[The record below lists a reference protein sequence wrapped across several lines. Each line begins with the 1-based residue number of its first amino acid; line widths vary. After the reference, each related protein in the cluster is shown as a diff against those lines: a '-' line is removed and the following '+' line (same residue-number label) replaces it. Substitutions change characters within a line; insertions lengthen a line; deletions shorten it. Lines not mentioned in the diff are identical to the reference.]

1 MSTSKNKEKQNQM
14 KIETTK
20 EAQFKKIIYALS
32 AIIPLV
38 VVLLFRVDLGAG
50 INTDFLPPIYATT
63 NGLTAI
69 LLIIALWAI
78 KQKNIALHER
88 IIKICIGL
96 SVLFLVL
103 YVVRHMTS
111 SETVFGDTDG
121 DGILS
126 DIERG
131 ALGSTRY
138 IYYFILVTHIALS
151 VVVIPLVLLA
161 YMRGMLRQI
170 EKHKKMVRFA
180 FPIWLYVAVTGVV
193 VYLMIAPYYSV

>member
-1 MSTSKNKEKQNQM
+1 M
-14 KIETTK
+14 KIKTTK

-151 VVVIPLVLLA
+151 VVVIPMVLLA

>member
-14 KIETTK
+14 KIKTTK

-151 VVVIPLVLLA
+151 VVVIPMVLLA